1 MRGKFLVR
9 LSRTEAI
16 VMLIFLLFSLRVLSW
31 FQYPYIWI
39 SGDLRSPLV
48 NEALVRRFFYLWD
61 EVDFGMPSVYP
72 PRLLNPFLL
81 LNTLLQTLGISLPFS
96 QVISVFLIYFFSS
109 VLMYVLVKNLTDGD
123 MIASFIASVYLS
135 SNVYLVNDRE
145 ISAISFMTNAL
156 LILLPLTTF
165 VKGIKSGSVKVMALS
180 GVLSILS
187 HADFP
192 NYRTSVLYLFLIFSL
207 LVFLMI
213 ERRCRYSFLNLV
225 RLIVVFGLFY
235 MLVSS
240 IILTLAF
247 LNYDVFVR
255 TYATVPKSVIIGD
268 IRFFDVARLIVE
280 WGFYSGALNKPY
292 IPYRDTYINN
302 PTIIF
307 LSYMPILLAF
317 TSLLLRKEKIT
328 LYFSFLAI
336 ISLSLTLGL
345 GFSEYGRS
353 IYATLLEVPLFKVF
367 RETSNWVFLLVISLS
382 VLIGCATSSLYKKF
396 GTVKSRLTVICL
408 VVAVFLLTTYPL
420 ITGDVT
426 RNWVDTRIKGALL
439 SRSYYEL
446 NSVLLSDYWSL
457 LLPQRYTYVTYNF
470 SKGPLNV
477 GNPYPLIFSKPVI
490 SGVGTEYIQSESIGL
505 IEEVYKRVQGDVLQ
519 EETSKFLGML
529 GVKYLVLEKSF
540 ILGNRSSAGR
550 LSALFRESRYLRLV
564 KEWDEIDLFENAYA
578 LQRVYVADRVLVC
591 ENVADM
597 FSFLR
602 KLDWET
608 LKHSAFVGSVS
619 DVGSSDRMLSL
630 PLEFSWREISP
641 VRYEVTVRSSGP
653 FLLVLL
659 ESYDEMW
666 KAYVNGV
673 QVSEASH
680 VKVNIFANGWLIDA
694 TGPLSIVIQYE
705 AQSLFERS
713 ILVSLIS
720 QALMLAY
727 LCRRDLAIIVSKL
740 LALYNRL
747 PV

>member
-1 MRGKFLVR
+1 
-9 LSRTEAI
+9 
-16 VMLIFLLFSLRVLSW
+16 
-31 FQYPYIWI
+31 
-39 SGDLRSPLV
+39 
-48 NEALVRRFFYLWD
+48 
-61 EVDFGMPSVYP
+61 
-72 PRLLNPFLL
+72 
-81 LNTLLQTLGISLPFS
+81 
-96 QVISVFLIYFFSS
+96 
-109 VLMYVLVKNLTDGD
+109 
-123 MIASFIASVYLS
+123 
-135 SNVYLVNDRE
+135 
-145 ISAISFMTNAL
+145 
-156 LILLPLTTF
+156 
-165 VKGIKSGSVKVMALS
+165 
-180 GVLSILS
+180 
-187 HADFP
+187 
-192 NYRTSVLYLFLIFSL
+192 
-207 LVFLMI
+207 MI

-280 WGFYSGALNKPY
+280 WGFYSGASNKPY
-292 IPYRDTYINN
+292 IPYRDAYINN

-317 TSLLLRKEKIT
+317 TSLLLHKEKIT

-426 RNWVDTRIKGALL
+426 RNWADTRIKGALL

-490 SGVGTEYIQSESIGL
+490 SGVGTEYIQL
-505 IEEVYKRVQGDVLQ
+505 K
-519 EETSKFLGML
+519 
-529 GVKYLVLEKSF
+529 
-540 ILGNRSSAGR
+540 
-550 LSALFRESRYLRLV
+550 
-564 KEWDEIDLFENAYA
+564 
-578 LQRVYVADRVLVC
+578 VLV
-591 ENVADM
+591 
-597 FSFLR
+597 
-602 KLDWET
+602 
-608 LKHSAFVGSVS
+608 
-619 DVGSSDRMLSL
+619 
-630 PLEFSWREISP
+630 
-641 VRYEVTVRSSGP
+641 
-653 FLLVLL
+653 
-659 ESYDEMW
+659 
-666 KAYVNGV
+666 
-673 QVSEASH
+673 
-680 VKVNIFANGWLIDA
+680 
-694 TGPLSIVIQYE
+694 
-705 AQSLFERS
+705 
-713 ILVSLIS
+713 
-720 QALMLAY
+720 
-727 LCRRDLAIIVSKL
+727 
-740 LALYNRL
+740 
-747 PV
+747 